1 MTWKRVLTAAVL
13 VPAVVLLVFEAST
26 AVVALAIALVML
38 FALFEYFAL
47 GDAIGH
53 RAYRYWTAT
62 CALLIVYLQWLATVE
77 ASYELSGGLT
87 LLRPISRFVRGL
99 PPVHDAFFALSS
111 RAGLCFSPAAA
122 SCAAVNYLSF
132 HLTAVD
138 ILV

>member
-26 AVVALAIALVML
+26 AVVSLAVALVML

-99 PPVHDAFFALSS
+99 PPVHDAYFFSWWEWPSSRCS
-111 RAGLCFSPAAA
+111 RAGRWSRAFQPPGSVLRDCS
-122 SCAAVNYLSF
+122 L
-132 HLTAVD
+132 
-138 ILV
+138 

>member
-26 AVVALAIALVML
+26 AVVSLAVALVML
-38 FALFEYFAL
+38 FALLEYFAL

-99 PPVHDAFFALSS
+99 PPCPEVFFFLVL
-111 RAGLCFSPAAA
+111 GWA
-122 SCAAVNYLSF
+122 SFCRFWLRRW
-132 HLTAVD
+132 LR
-138 ILV
+138 